1 LAEGLVKGKE
11 DAMKRLIGGILAVF
25 VIVSLVGCTAMGIGK
40 KGAEEGLAQPGPT
53 VTVATPMV
61 KMSKKAKITIVGT
74 GFTPGQEVSLLF
86 TTMDGVQA
94 DIGYA
99 LKPKPVANK
108 MGAWVTTWSCG
119 RYVARKLAK
128 EGAYTITVTD
138 SEYNT
143 LAHTPV
149 AFYKEKKK
157 KKKK

>member
-1 LAEGLVKGKE
+1 MKKGMCGMMAVILVV
-11 DAMKRLIGGILAVF
+11 A
-25 VIVSLVGCTAMGIGK
+25 LVGCTSMGIGK

-61 KMSKKAKITIVGT
+61 KMSKKARITIVGT

-119 RYVARKLAK
+119 RYVAKKLAK
-128 EGAYTITVTD
+128 EGAYAITVTD

-149 AFYKEKKK
+149 AFYKAEKKK
-157 KKKK
+157 KKK